1 MAPPAVSLLVAL
13 YTDEDVTDD
22 LAPALRRRG
31 YDAQSTAEAG
41 NVSLAD
47 EDQLRYAAAQG
58 RALFTYNIADI
69 IALARQWHAQGI
81 DDAGIIVSEQFSQR
95 QFGAL
100 LRQLLRL
107 LDNLT
112 ADEMRQQIIYL
123 QYFR

>member
-1 MAPPAVSLLVAL
+1 MSLLVAL